1 MMLCLSG
8 AAIGVNWILLFEA
21 YNYTSVATATLCYY
35 RAPMFVILASPLV
48 VGERLTARKL
58 ICVLAAL
65 LGMVFV
71 SGVLET
77 GGGSSDLKGVLLGLG
92 AAVLYA
98 SVVLMNKQL
107 GDVPAYDRSTIVQL
121 GSSAAVLL
129 PYVLLTEDVGALSF
143 TPATL
148 ALLMVVGIVHTG
160 MAYALYFGS
169 LMELKAQTAAILSYI
184 DPVVAVLLSA
194 LLLKE
199 HMSLLSG
206 LGAVLVLG
214 AAIVSELPA
223 QRGRLLKEL
232 CYSLICGKIGI
243 FWYSQPVSPTDI
255 HACICTR
262 GGRFYIDRYHPNT
275 ERGTDQWVERHGFA
289 PAFVCSQC
297 LPCSAWVWRW
307 RRAKRRHPN

>member
-1 MMLCLSG
+1 MNATFKLTLSMVIFGTIGIFRRYIPLPSSLVAMTRGLIGMLFLLLVMVLRKRGMNRAAVRRKLGMLCLSG

-35 RAPMFVILASPLV
+35 LAPMFVILASPLV
-48 VGERLTARKL
+48 VGERLTAKKL
-58 ICVLAAL
+58 ICVLTAL

-107 GDVPAYDRSTIVQL
+107 GDVPAYDRTIVQL

-129 PYVLLTEDVGALSF
+129 PYVLLVEEVSIEAF
-143 TPATL
+143 TPGVI
-148 ALLMVVGIVHTG
+148 ALLLVVGVVHTG
-160 MAYALYFGS
+160 IAYALYFGS
-169 LMELKAQTAAILSYI
+169 LMQLKAQTAAILSYI

-194 LLLKE
+194 LVLRE

-214 AAIVSELPA
+214 AAVVSELP
-223 QRGRLLKEL
+223 
-232 CYSLICGKIGI
+232 S
-243 FWYSQPVSPTDI
+243 
-255 HACICTR
+255 
-262 GGRFYIDRYHPNT
+262 
-275 ERGTDQWVERHGFA
+275 
-289 PAFVCSQC
+289 
-297 LPCSAWVWRW
+297 
-307 RRAKRRHPN
+307 RRK

>member
-1 MMLCLSG
+1 MNATFKLTLSMVIFGTIGVFRRYIPLPSSLVAMTRGLIGMLFLLLVMLLRRGGMNRAAVRKRLGLLCLSG

-35 RAPMFVILASPLV
+35 LAPMFVILVSPLV
-48 VGERLTARKL
+48 VGERLTAKKL
-58 ICVLAAL
+58 ICVLTAL

-71 SGVLET
+71 SGVLES

-107 GDVPAYDRSTIVQL
+107 GDVPAYDRTIVQL

-129 PYVLLTEDVGALSF
+129 PYVLLTEDMGALTF
-143 TPATL
+143 TPGTIG
-148 ALLMVVGIVHTG
+148 LLLVVGIVHTG
-160 MAYALYFGS
+160 IAYALYFGS
-169 LMELKAQTAAILSYI
+169 LMQLKAQTAAILSYI

-194 LLLKE
+194 LVLRE

-214 AAIVSELPA
+214 AAVFSELP
-223 QRGRLLKEL
+223 
-232 CYSLICGKIGI
+232 S
-243 FWYSQPVSPTDI
+243 
-255 HACICTR
+255 
-262 GGRFYIDRYHPNT
+262 
-275 ERGTDQWVERHGFA
+275 
-289 PAFVCSQC
+289 
-297 LPCSAWVWRW
+297 
-307 RRAKRRHPN
+307 RRKKTA

>member
-1 MMLCLSG
+1 MNATFKLTLSMVIFGTIGVFRRYIPLPSSLVAMARGLTGMLFLLLVMVLRKRGMNRTAVRRKLGLLCLSG

-35 RAPMFVILASPLV
+35 LAPMFVILASPLV
-48 VGERLTARKL
+48 VGERLTAKKL
-58 ICVLAAL
+58 ICVLTAL

-71 SGVLET
+71 SGVLES

-107 GDVPAYDRSTIVQL
+107 GDVPAYDRTIVQL

-129 PYVLLTEDVGALSF
+129 PYVLLTEDMGAMTF
-143 TPATL
+143 TPGTIG
-148 ALLMVVGIVHTG
+148 LLLVVGIVHTG
-160 MAYALYFGS
+160 IAYALYFGS
-169 LMELKAQTAAILSYI
+169 LMQLKAQTAAILSYI

-194 LLLKE
+194 LVLRE

-214 AAIVSELPA
+214 AAVVSELP
-223 QRGRLLKEL
+223 
-232 CYSLICGKIGI
+232 S
-243 FWYSQPVSPTDI
+243 
-255 HACICTR
+255 
-262 GGRFYIDRYHPNT
+262 
-275 ERGTDQWVERHGFA
+275 
-289 PAFVCSQC
+289 
-297 LPCSAWVWRW
+297 
-307 RRAKRRHPN
+307 RRKKTA

>member
-1 MMLCLSG
+1 MNATFKLTLSMVIFGTIGIFRRYIPLPSSLVAMTRGLTGMLFLLLVMVLRKRGMNRAAVRRKLGMLCLSG

-35 RAPMFVILASPLV
+35 LAPMFVILASPLV
-48 VGERLTARKL
+48 VGERLTAKKL

-65 LGMVFV
+65 MGMVFV
-71 SGVLET
+71 SGVLEA

-107 GDVPAYDRSTIVQL
+107 GDVPAWDRTIVQL

-160 MAYALYFGS
+160 MAYAMYFGS
-169 LMELKAQTAAILSYI
+169 LMQLKAQTAAILSYI

-214 AAIVSELPA
+214 AAIVSELPNP
-223 QRGRLLKEL
+223 RRRE
-232 CYSLICGKIGI
+232 
-243 FWYSQPVSPTDI
+243 
-255 HACICTR
+255 TR
-262 GGRFYIDRYHPNT
+262 
-275 ERGTDQWVERHGFA
+275 
-289 PAFVCSQC
+289 
-297 LPCSAWVWRW
+297 
-307 RRAKRRHPN
+307 

>member
-1 MMLCLSG
+1 MNATFKLTLSMVIFGTIGIFRRYIPLPSSLVAMTRGLTGMLFLLLVMLLRRRSMNRAAVRRKLGMLCLSG

-35 RAPMFVILASPLV
+35 LAPMFVILASPLV
-48 VGERLTARKL
+48 VGERLTAKKL

-71 SGVLET
+71 SGVLEA

-107 GDVPAYDRSTIVQL
+107 GDVPAYDRTIVQL

-160 MAYALYFGS
+160 MAYAMYFGS

-199 HMSLLSG
+199 RMSLLSG

-223 QRGRLLKEL
+223 RRGRLLKEL
-232 CYSLICGKIGI
+232 
-243 FWYSQPVSPTDI
+243 
-255 HACICTR
+255 
-262 GGRFYIDRYHPNT
+262 
-275 ERGTDQWVERHGFA
+275 
-289 PAFVCSQC
+289 
-297 LPCSAWVWRW
+297 
-307 RRAKRRHPN
+307 

>member
-1 MMLCLSG
+1 MNATFKLTLSMVIFGTIGIFRRYIPLPSSLVAMTRGLIGMLFLLLVMVLRKRGMNRTAVRRKFAMLCLSG

-35 RAPMFVILASPLV
+35 LAPMFVMLASPLV
-48 VGERLTARKL
+48 VGERLTAKKM

-71 SGVLET
+71 SGVLEA

-107 GDVPAYDRSTIVQL
+107 GDVPAYDRTIVQL

-129 PYVLLTEDVGALSF
+129 PYVLLTEDIGALTF
-143 TPATL
+143 TPGTIG
-148 ALLMVVGIVHTG
+148 LLLVVGVVHTG
-160 MAYALYFGS
+160 MAYAMYFGS
-169 LMELKAQTAAILSYI
+169 LMQLKAQTAAILSYI

-194 LLLKE
+194 LVLRE

-206 LGAVLVLG
+206 LGAILVLG
-214 AAIVSELPA
+214 AAVVSELP
-223 QRGRLLKEL
+223 
-232 CYSLICGKIGI
+232 S
-243 FWYSQPVSPTDI
+243 
-255 HACICTR
+255 
-262 GGRFYIDRYHPNT
+262 
-275 ERGTDQWVERHGFA
+275 
-289 PAFVCSQC
+289 
-297 LPCSAWVWRW
+297 
-307 RRAKRRHPN
+307 RRKKTA

>member
-1 MMLCLSG
+1 MNATFKLTLSMVIFGTIGVFRRYIPLPSSLVAMTRGLIGMLFLLLVMLLRRGGMNRAAVRKRLGLLCLSG

-35 RAPMFVILASPLV
+35 LAPMFVILVSPLV
-48 VGERLTARKL
+48 VGERLTAKKL
-58 ICVLAAL
+58 ICVLTAL

-71 SGVLET
+71 SGVLES

-107 GDVPAYDRSTIVQL
+107 GDVPAYDRTIVQL

-129 PYVLLTEDVGALSF
+129 PYVLLTEDMGALTF
-143 TPATL
+143 TPGTIG
-148 ALLMVVGIVHTG
+148 LLLVVGIVHTG
-160 MAYALYFGS
+160 IAYALYFGS
-169 LMELKAQTAAILSYI
+169 LMQLKAQTAAILSYI

-194 LLLKE
+194 LVLRE

-214 AAIVSELPA
+214 AAVVSELP
-223 QRGRLLKEL
+223 
-232 CYSLICGKIGI
+232 S
-243 FWYSQPVSPTDI
+243 
-255 HACICTR
+255 
-262 GGRFYIDRYHPNT
+262 
-275 ERGTDQWVERHGFA
+275 
-289 PAFVCSQC
+289 
-297 LPCSAWVWRW
+297 
-307 RRAKRRHPN
+307 RRK

>member
-1 MMLCLSG
+1 MNATFKLTLSMVIFGTIGVFRRYIPLPSSLVAMTRGLTGMLFLLLVMVLRKCGMNRTAVRRKLGLLCLSG

-35 RAPMFVILASPLV
+35 LAPMFVILASPLV
-48 VGERLTARKL
+48 VGERLTAKKL

-71 SGVLET
+71 SGVLEA

-107 GDVPAYDRSTIVQL
+107 GDVPAYDRTIVQL

-129 PYVLLTEDVGALSF
+129 PYVLLTEELGALTF
-143 TPATL
+143 TPGTIG
-148 ALLMVVGIVHTG
+148 LLLVVGIVHTG
-160 MAYALYFGS
+160 IAYALYFGS
-169 LMELKAQTAAILSYI
+169 LMQLKAQTAAILSYI

-194 LLLKE
+194 LVLRE

-214 AAIVSELPA
+214 AAVVSELP
-223 QRGRLLKEL
+223 
-232 CYSLICGKIGI
+232 S
-243 FWYSQPVSPTDI
+243 
-255 HACICTR
+255 
-262 GGRFYIDRYHPNT
+262 
-275 ERGTDQWVERHGFA
+275 
-289 PAFVCSQC
+289 
-297 LPCSAWVWRW
+297 
-307 RRAKRRHPN
+307 RRKKAA

>member
-1 MMLCLSG
+1 MNATFKLTLSMIIFGTIGIFRRYIPLPSSLVAMTRGLTGMLFLLLVMVLRKRGMNRAAVRRKLGMLFLSG

-35 RAPMFVILASPLV
+35 LAPMFVILASPLV
-48 VGERLTARKL
+48 VGERLTAKKL

-65 LGMVFV
+65 MGMVFV
-71 SGVLET
+71 SGVLEA

-107 GDVPAYDRSTIVQL
+107 GDVPAWDRTIVQL

-160 MAYALYFGS
+160 MAYAMYFGS
-169 LMELKAQTAAILSYI
+169 LMQLKAQTAAILSYI

-214 AAIVSELPA
+214 AAIVSELPNP
-223 QRGRLLKEL
+223 RRRE
-232 CYSLICGKIGI
+232 
-243 FWYSQPVSPTDI
+243 
-255 HACICTR
+255 TR
-262 GGRFYIDRYHPNT
+262 
-275 ERGTDQWVERHGFA
+275 
-289 PAFVCSQC
+289 
-297 LPCSAWVWRW
+297 
-307 RRAKRRHPN
+307 

>member
-1 MMLCLSG
+1 MNATFKLTLSMVIFGTIGVFRRYIPLPSSLVAMTRGLTGMLFLLLVMVLRKRGMNRTAVRRKLGLLCLSG

-35 RAPMFVILASPLV
+35 LAPMFVILASPLV
-48 VGERLTARKL
+48 VGERLTAKKL

-71 SGVLET
+71 SGVLES

-107 GDVPAYDRSTIVQL
+107 GDVPAYDRTIVQL

-129 PYVLLTEDVGALSF
+129 PYVLLSEELGALTF
-143 TPATL
+143 TPGTIG
-148 ALLMVVGIVHTG
+148 LLLVVGIVHTG
-160 MAYALYFGS
+160 IAYALYFGS
-169 LMELKAQTAAILSYI
+169 LMQLKAQTAAILSYI

-194 LLLKE
+194 LVLRE

-214 AAIVSELPA
+214 AAVVSELP
-223 QRGRLLKEL
+223 
-232 CYSLICGKIGI
+232 S
-243 FWYSQPVSPTDI
+243 
-255 HACICTR
+255 
-262 GGRFYIDRYHPNT
+262 
-275 ERGTDQWVERHGFA
+275 
-289 PAFVCSQC
+289 
-297 LPCSAWVWRW
+297 
-307 RRAKRRHPN
+307 RRKKTA

>member
-1 MMLCLSG
+1 MNATFKLTLSMIIFGTIGIFRRYIPLPSSLVAMTRGLTGMLFLLLVMVLRKRGMNRTAVRRKLGLLCLSG

-35 RAPMFVILASPLV
+35 LAPMFVILASPLV
-48 VGERLTARKL
+48 VGERLTAKKL
-58 ICVLAAL
+58 ICVLTAL

-71 SGVLET
+71 SGVLES

-107 GDVPAYDRSTIVQL
+107 GDVPAYDRTIVQL

-129 PYVLLTEDVGALSF
+129 PYVLLTENLGALSF
-143 TPATL
+143 TPGTI
-148 ALLMVVGIVHTG
+148 ALLLVVGVVHTG
-160 MAYALYFGS
+160 IAYALYFGS
-169 LMELKAQTAAILSYI
+169 LMQLKAQTAAILSYI

-194 LLLKE
+194 LVLRE

-214 AAIVSELPA
+214 AAVVSELP
-223 QRGRLLKEL
+223 
-232 CYSLICGKIGI
+232 S
-243 FWYSQPVSPTDI
+243 
-255 HACICTR
+255 
-262 GGRFYIDRYHPNT
+262 
-275 ERGTDQWVERHGFA
+275 
-289 PAFVCSQC
+289 
-297 LPCSAWVWRW
+297 
-307 RRAKRRHPN
+307 RRSKAA

>member
-1 MMLCLSG
+1 MNATFKLTLSMVIFGTIGVFRRYIPLPSSLVAMTRGLIGMLFLLLVMLLRKRGMNRTAVRRKFAMLCLSG

-35 RAPMFVILASPLV
+35 LAPMFVILASPLV
-48 VGERLTARKL
+48 VGERLTAKKL

-107 GDVPAYDRSTIVQL
+107 GDVPAYDRTIVQL

-129 PYVLLTEDVGALSF
+129 PYVLLTENLGALSF
-143 TPATL
+143 TPGTI
-148 ALLMVVGIVHTG
+148 ALLLVVGVVHTG
-160 MAYALYFGS
+160 MAYAMYFGS
-169 LMELKAQTAAILSYI
+169 LMQLKAQTAAILSYI

-194 LLLKE
+194 LVLRE

-206 LGAVLVLG
+206 LGAILVLG
-214 AAIVSELPA
+214 AAVVSELP
-223 QRGRLLKEL
+223 
-232 CYSLICGKIGI
+232 S
-243 FWYSQPVSPTDI
+243 
-255 HACICTR
+255 
-262 GGRFYIDRYHPNT
+262 
-275 ERGTDQWVERHGFA
+275 
-289 PAFVCSQC
+289 
-297 LPCSAWVWRW
+297 
-307 RRAKRRHPN
+307 RRKKAV

>member
-1 MMLCLSG
+1 MNATFKLTLSMVIFGTIGIFRRYIPLPSSLVAMTRGLTGMLFLLLVMLLRKRGMNRAAVRRKLGMLCLSG

-35 RAPMFVILASPLV
+35 LAPMFVILASPLV
-48 VGERLTARKL
+48 VGERLTAKKL

-71 SGVLET
+71 SGVLEA

-107 GDVPAYDRSTIVQL
+107 GDVPAWDRTIVQL

-160 MAYALYFGS
+160 MAYAMYFGS

-199 HMSLLSG
+199 RMSLLSG

-214 AAIVSELPA
+214 AAIVSELPNP
-223 QRGRLLKEL
+223 RRRE
-232 CYSLICGKIGI
+232 
-243 FWYSQPVSPTDI
+243 
-255 HACICTR
+255 TR
-262 GGRFYIDRYHPNT
+262 
-275 ERGTDQWVERHGFA
+275 
-289 PAFVCSQC
+289 
-297 LPCSAWVWRW
+297 
-307 RRAKRRHPN
+307 

>member
-1 MMLCLSG
+1 MNATFKLTLSMIIFGTIGVFRRYIPLPSSLVAMSRGLTGMLFLLLVMVLRKRGMNRTAVRRKLGLLCLSG

-35 RAPMFVILASPLV
+35 LAPMFVILASPLV
-48 VGERLTARKL
+48 VGERLTAKKL

-107 GDVPAYDRSTIVQL
+107 GDVPAWDRTIVQL

-143 TPATL
+143 TPGTL
-148 ALLMVVGIVHTG
+148 ALLMVVGVVHTG
-160 MAYALYFGS
+160 MAYAMYL
-169 LMELKAQTAAILSYI
+169 
-184 DPVVAVLLSA
+184 
-194 LLLKE
+194 
-199 HMSLLSG
+199 
-206 LGAVLVLG
+206 
-214 AAIVSELPA
+214 
-223 QRGRLLKEL
+223 
-232 CYSLICGKIGI
+232 SLIHI
-243 FWYSQPVSPTDI
+243 
-255 HACICTR
+255 
-262 GGRFYIDRYHPNT
+262 
-275 ERGTDQWVERHGFA
+275 
-289 PAFVCSQC
+289 
-297 LPCSAWVWRW
+297 
-307 RRAKRRHPN
+307 